1 MNVEDE
7 IQVCVELLGGERVSK
22 TFGES
27 PSFQDA
33 DFIFKDYGIISELK
47 SLEEDKINDDL
58 NIEKVSKLY
67 LKELEAN
74 KAPVIAFGTVN
85 MSTKGF
91 SEGFTRSVIDIYKK
105 PIQGAIKKA
114 NRQIRET
121 KQAFEQ
127 PKFQGLLIVAN
138 NNHSALD
145 PWHANFILEEL
156 LSKPDYSSVNSAVYL
171 TAGQASIHPETGEE
185 YSVWI
190 VKHRNGLSQVSDDFL
205 EGLRQ
210 AWFTHFTKIK
220 GEESHFELSA
230 NKDMLAIL
238 ENKKTE

>member
-1 MNVEDE
+1 MNIEDE
-7 IQVCVELLGGERVSK
+7 IQVCIELLGGERVSK

-47 SLEEDKINDDL
+47 SLEEDKISDDL
-58 NIEKVSKLY
+58 NIEKFSKLY

-74 KAPVIAFGTVN
+74 NAAVIAFGAVN

-91 SEGFTRSVIDIYKK
+91 SEEFTRSVIDIYKR
-105 PIQGAIKKA
+105 PIQRAIKKA

-121 KQAFEQ
+121 KLAFEQ

-156 LSKPDYSSVNSAVYL
+156 LSKSDYSSVNSAVYL
-171 TAGQASIHPETGEE
+171 NAGQPSFHPETGEE
-185 YSVWI
+185 YGVWI
-190 VKHRNGLSQVSDDFL
+190 EKHRNGLSQVSDDFL
-205 EGLRQ
+205 KEFRQ

-220 GEESHFELSA
+220 GKEYHFELSA
-230 NKDMLAIL
+230 NKNMLVTL
-238 ENKKTE
+238 ENKNS